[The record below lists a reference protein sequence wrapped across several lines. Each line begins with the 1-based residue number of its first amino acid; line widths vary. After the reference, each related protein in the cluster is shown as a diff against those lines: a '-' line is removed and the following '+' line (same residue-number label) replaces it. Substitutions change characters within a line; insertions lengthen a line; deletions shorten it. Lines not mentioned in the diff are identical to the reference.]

1 MPFWQSHALVQLRLL
16 SHPKK
21 GNIHI
26 QKSQGTVAQAASHG
40 LVWFGLPNLVKPLLS
55 RAKPSQTEP

>member
-1 MPFWQSHALVQLRLL
+1 MPFWQPHALVQLRLF

-21 GNIHI
+21 GR
-26 QKSQGTVAQAASHG
+26 KRQGTVAQAASHG
-40 LVWFGLPNLVKPLLS
+40 LAWFGSPNLVKPLLS